1 MSRRRNKNLHVVRD
15 SEEQTDRLLRQ
26 IMTELDSEELSREE
40 AEHQAK
46 RRRKKRR
53 GRAMAVIVTL
63 LAAAVG
69 IFLFIHL
76 QTYTAILVSD
86 TYTGT
91 GTAGGTYAEFAGGI
105 LRYSRDGISYLNQKS
120 EEQWNQP
127 YQIKNPFIEANDTSA
142 AVYDKGGNDIFVF
155 QKDGIKGEI
164 HTALPIQKMAVSGQ
178 GIVCVILKDESAPKI
193 ICYDTAGN
201 ILVEHKTSL
210 AGTGYPVDVSISP
223 DGEVMQVV
231 YLHTQD
237 GKIVSKLGYYNFGE
251 EGKDKIDRQVVSKE
265 YEGCVLAE
273 GFFLSQ
279 NMSAAIGDNLIVIFK
294 GKETPEETAAI
305 KVEEKIKSVFHND
318 KYIGMILK
326 KEGKSGY
333 ELRLYNAAGKQ
344 VLSKEFSGEYSHVKL
359 CGSQVILYD
368 GKKCSIFTR
377 SGIQRFEGEMDHQIL
392 EIFPVAGVNKYIMIN
407 TDGMEHIRLVK

>member
-15 SEEQTDRLLRQ
+15 SEEQTDRLVRQ
-26 IMTELDSEELSREE
+26 IITELDSEETIREE
-40 AEHQAK
+40 TEHQMK
-46 RRRKKRR
+46 RRRKKR
-53 GRAMAVIVTL
+53 GARALAVVVTL
-63 LAAAVG
+63 LAALAG

-86 TYTGT
+86 TYGGT
-91 GTAGGTYAEFAGGI
+91 GTAGGTYTQFGDGM
-105 LRYSRDGISYLNQKS
+105 LRYSRDGISYLNQKN

-127 YQIKNPFIEANDTSA
+127 YQIKNPFIEANETSG

-164 HTALPIQKMAVSGQ
+164 HTSLPIQKMAVSRQ

-210 AGTGYPVDVSISP
+210 AGTGYPMDVSISP

-237 GKIVSKLGYYNFGE
+237 GKITSKLGYYNFGE
-251 EGKDKIDRQVVSKE
+251 EGKDKIDKQVVSKE
-265 YEGCVLAE
+265 YEGTVLAE

-294 GKETPEETAAI
+294 GKEAPEETVSI

-318 KYIGMILK
+318 RYIGMILK

-333 ELRLYNAAGKQ
+333 ELRLYNASGKQ
-344 VLSKEFSGEYSHVKL
+344 VLGEDFSGEYSHVKI
-359 CGSQVILYD
+359 CGSQVIMYD
-368 GKKCSIFTR
+368 GKKCSIFMR
-377 SGIQRFEGEMDHQIL
+377 SGIQRFEGEMEHQIL
-392 EIFPVAGVNKYIMIN
+392 EIFPVAGVNKYIVMN